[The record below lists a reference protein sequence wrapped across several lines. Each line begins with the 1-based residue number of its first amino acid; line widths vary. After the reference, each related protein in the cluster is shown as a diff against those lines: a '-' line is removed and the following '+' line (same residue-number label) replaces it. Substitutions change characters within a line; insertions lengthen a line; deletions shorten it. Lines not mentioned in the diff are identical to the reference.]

1 MGFLKNYINTWHNRA
16 DYVGVLTL
24 NMTLGL
30 QRFVIMFIG
39 VMQVFLRMRWLS
51 RPAVMNVVVRQVYFT
66 GVQSLPWVVM
76 IALGTGVLAVYNIV
90 LFARRVQDMSLIG
103 SLMNGIL
110 VQEMAPFLVAI
121 FLLARSGVAVVT
133 EVGHMQSRGEDT
145 FLRSLG
151 VSQYEYLFL
160 PRILAFSLC
169 GLVLTFVFVVVS
181 IWVGGL
187 VLSWSYTLNFSEFL
201 FEVQRGSSLEE
212 IITMMAKGMLYPMLS
227 CMMLLDQGS
236 RVGNDPNQIPVRATY
251 GVLGALLLILFLDV
265 VWVLIWNM

>member
-1 MGFLKNYINTWHNRA
+1 MDMLQTHIDQWHRRA
-16 DYVGVLTL
+16 DRVGIFS
-24 NMTLGL
+24 L
-30 QRFVIMFIG
+30 QALQGMKRFFRLFASILH
-39 VMQVFLRMRWLS
+39 VFLRMRWIS

-66 GVQSLPWVVM
+66 GVQSLPWVIA

-90 LFARRVQDMSLIG
+90 DFARRIQDLSLIG

-110 VQEMAPFLVAI
+110 VQELAPFLVAI

-145 FLRSLG
+145 LLHSLG
-151 VSQYEYLFL
+151 VSPYEYLYL
-160 PRILAFSLC
+160 PRVLAFSLC

-181 IWVGGL
+181 VWVGGL
-187 VLSWSYTLNFSEFL
+187 VVSWTYTLNFSEFL
-201 FEVQRGSSLEE
+201 FEVQRGMDLNGL
-212 IITMMAKGMLYPMLS
+212 IGMMVKGMFYPMLS

-251 GVLGALLLILFLDV
+251 GVLGALLLMLFLDV
-265 VWVLIWNM
+265 VWVLIWNL